1 MMSELL
7 KQMGSTLGAAFA
19 AACCLGVT
27 AALSALTAIG
37 AGFLIN
43 DAFLIPLYVLLLA
56 LSLWLLYRSAK
67 AHRGLGP
74 LLGRRRGGSGRAC
87 RAVDQSDPR
96 LRRPFG
102 DYRGQC
108 GRLPAW
114 TAPRG
119 GNSMNIRL

>member
-1 MMSELL
+1 MGELA
-7 KQMGSTLGAAFA
+7 KQLVSTLGAGFA

-67 AHRGLGP
+67 AHGSLVPFWVGVGGAAVALAGLWINPIMVYAG
-74 LLGRRRGGSGRAC
+74 LLAIIAGNVGDFLRGRRRAAGA
-87 RAVDQSDPR
+87 A
-96 LRRPFG
+96 
-102 DYRGQC
+102 
-108 GRLPAW
+108 
-114 TAPRG
+114 
-119 GNSMNIRL
+119 

>member
-1 MMSELL
+1 MADLV
-7 KQMGSTLGAAFA
+7 KQLASTLGAGFA

-67 AHRGLGP
+67 AHGGLTPFWVGAGGAAVALAGLWINQILDYAG
-74 LLGRRRGGSGRAC
+74 LLAIIAGNVGDFLSARHRAAG
-87 RAVDQSDPR
+87 AV
-96 LRRPFG
+96 
-102 DYRGQC
+102 
-108 GRLPAW
+108 
-114 TAPRG
+114 
-119 GNSMNIRL
+119 